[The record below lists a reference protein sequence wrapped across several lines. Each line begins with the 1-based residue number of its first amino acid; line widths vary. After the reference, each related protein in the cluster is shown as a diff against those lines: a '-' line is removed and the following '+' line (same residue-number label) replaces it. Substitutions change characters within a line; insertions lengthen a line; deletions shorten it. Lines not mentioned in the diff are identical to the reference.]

1 MKDINI
7 VHCFFEQSGVF
18 KNAFK
23 KNNINAFDY
32 DIKNE
37 YKQPDYIIDLF
48 AEIEKAYN
56 KEKSIFDTIMDNDLI
71 LAFFPCIYFCEMNQF
86 FFRADSRNFRGKSKD
101 YVFSCIIDR
110 NEKRAYFYTILIKL
124 CCIVELHN
132 LRMIIENPYS
142 INHYLYN
149 NFPYKPSIIDYNRN
163 EKGDYFKKST
173 QYFFIN
179 CTPELKYNSH
189 VIAYKAKKIRSACG
203 KGRSEISPIYAEC
216 FVNDYILSKKSQYTE
231 SNLFNI

>member
-37 YKQPDYIIDLF
+37 YKQTDYIIDLF

-71 LAFFPCIYFCEMNQF
+71 FAFFPCIYFCEMNQF
-86 FFRADSRNFRGKSKD
+86 FFRADSRNYRGKSKD
-101 YVFSCIIDR
+101 
-110 NEKRAYFYTILIKL
+110 
-124 CCIVELHN
+124 
-132 LRMIIENPYS
+132 
-142 INHYLYN
+142 
-149 NFPYKPSIIDYNRN
+149 
-163 EKGDYFKKST
+163 
-173 QYFFIN
+173 
-179 CTPELKYNSH
+179 
-189 VIAYKAKKIRSACG
+189 IR
-203 KGRSEISPIYAEC
+203 
-216 FVNDYILSKKSQYTE
+216 
-231 SNLFNI
+231 